1 MSSSSPQPQAIVAGV
16 TFLGGA
22 LAGAF
27 AWRLTKPILNTWHAK
42 RQTAILAESESL
54 GTELA
59 SLEEEARTLRAPLA
73 SAAAVAL
80 DAPAGLWSRDEF
92 IRNAAKSVLGISN
105 LLDLY
110 LIDAFSA
117 SPGGASRAA
126 TSIRELL
133 ARAEDTVARDVRKRR
148 DALITAA
155 MGSSSATLLP
165 AKHPVTTLLRAL
177 LVAAIDDAPF
187 WHERAVDAVNIW
199 LETVTLNGGDAIAIR
214 TNPTC
219 YAALLDAFTLH
230 ASLTLWPLAGD
241 ANLSFLVGVVIPTK
255 DKDTTVKGILYDAE
269 SQQYISDDSKAPT
282 TKTRVILAGPIL
294 APRTPIDSGS
304 GKNGRNR
311 DAASAADI
319 ADIRGGARTL
329 VVRA

>member
-1 MSSSSPQPQAIVAGV
+1 MSSSSAIVAGV
-16 TFLGGA
+16 TFLGGGI
-22 LAGAF
+22 AGAF
-27 AWRLTKPILNTWHAK
+27 AWRLTKPILNTWQSK
-42 RQTAILAESESL
+42 RRAAIITESESL

-59 SLEEEARTLRAPLA
+59 SLEAEARTLRAPLA
-73 SAAAVAL
+73 SAAAVAR
-80 DAPAGLWSRDEF
+80 DAPAGLWTRDEF
-92 IRNAAKSVLGISN
+92 IRNAAKSVLGIST

-148 DALITAA
+148 DALISAA
-155 MGSSSATLLP
+155 VGGSSFSSGVTLSD
-165 AKHPVTTLLRAL
+165 KHPVTTLLRAL
-177 LVAAIDDAPF
+177 LVAAIDDVPF
-187 WHERAVDAVNIW
+187 WHERAVEAVNIW
-199 LETVTLNGGDAIAIR
+199 LETVTANGGDAIALS

-230 ASLTLWPLAGD
+230 ASLTLWPIAGD
-241 ANLSFLVGVVIPTK
+241 SNLSFLVGVVIP
-255 DKDTTVKGILYDAE
+255 KDTVKILYDAE
-269 SQQYISDDSKAPT
+269 SQQYISDDSKPPT
-282 TKTRVILAGPIL
+282 AQTKVHLAGPIL
-294 APRTPIDSGS
+294 APRIPIDNGS
-304 GKNGRNR
+304 GKNGRSR
-311 DAASAADI
+311 AAASAADI